1 MTKIENLPAKLRET
15 GLFCCW
21 RYEEGEGD
29 KKPRKVPYNPRTG
42 GRAQSN
48 NPDTFAPL
56 EVAMAASGPY
66 DGLGVGVF
74 NSLGAIDID
83 HCIEETGEISEMA
96 VAVMSKMQAY
106 TEYSPSGRGLR
117 ILFNASGFQYDK
129 AKYYIK
135 NDDLGLE
142 VYIAGNTSRFV
153 TLTGNALTSGL
164 DLEERG
170 EQLTAV
176 LEKYMIR
183 PAKPTLSAAP
193 SGPVENAGPLDDM
206 ALIELAKRS
215 KNGAEFTNLWAG
227 DTSAYGGDD
236 SRADMALCNALA
248 FWTGRDAERVD
259 RLFRQS
265 GLMREKWDRPTGG
278 STYGAI
284 TVQEAVKT
292 CAVVYDPVG
301 YRRQAAQ
308 EGDAL
313 DWGDEIGSGQFAP
326 LDPFKP
332 PDTSR
337 LPAFPVECLP
347 PVLRD
352 MAVAAAENLQVAV
365 DMAAVAEL
373 AIISLCV
380 QGKFIINPKPGW
392 LEQLN
397 LYTAIVARPSD
408 RKTPVLSLMAR
419 PVYTFEKEEN
429 ERRAPQVEEYRAKRR
444 VLQKKIANL
453 EELAAKPTPP
463 KGKPVNMDD
472 ITELQYELADLEREA
487 VNPLRLLADDTTP
500 EALAS
505 LMAAND
511 GRMGIVSDEGGVFD
525 ILAGKYSNGKANL
538 DVFLKAYSGA
548 PIRIDRKGR
557 PPESIDHS
565 ALTMLLMVQPAVLEA
580 IMGNQDFAGRGF
592 LARPLYSLPL
602 STVGHRVYESAPI
615 PPQVEGAYSL
625 LVETLLSIQD
635 IGEARIIRVTPEAHQ
650 EAKRFF
656 EALELRLADDLG
668 DLGDLEGWGGKYH
681 GQVMRVAGVLHC
693 CLYGQQAAQVPLS
706 VETMRAAEAIGEY
719 FLAHAKAAFQIMGL
733 MEDQETKDAKY
744 ILKRMKE
751 DGRAEISKRDLYQL
765 CNGKFSNVENMDA
778 CLSVLVKRGYLC
790 VKKVKTRGR
799 PTEKISINPEL
810 QKVQ

>member
-1 MTKIENLPAKLRET
+1 MAKRRANGEGNLRKRKDGRWEGRYTAGRAPET
-15 GLFCCW
+15 G
-21 RYEEGEGD
+21 RVIY
-29 KKPRKVPYNPRTG
+29 KNV
-42 GRAQSN
+42 
-48 NPDTFAPL
+48 
-56 EVAMAASGPY
+56 
-66 DGLGVGVF
+66 LGK
-74 NSLGAIDID
+74 
-83 HCIEETGEISEMA
+83 T
-96 VAVMSKMQAY
+96 QA
-106 TEYSPSGRGLR
+106 E
-117 ILFNASGFQYDK
+117 
-129 AKYYIK
+129 AK
-135 NDDLGLE
+135 
-142 VYIAGNTSRFV
+142 
-153 TLTGNALTSGL
+153 
-164 DLEERG
+164 
-170 EQLTAV
+170 
-176 LEKYMIR
+176 
-183 PAKPTLSAAP
+183 
-193 SGPVENAGPLDDM
+193 
-206 ALIELAKRS
+206 
-215 KNGAEFTNLWAG
+215 
-227 DTSAYGGDD
+227 
-236 SRADMALCNALA
+236 
-248 FWTGRDAERVD
+248 
-259 RLFRQS
+259 
-265 GLMREKWDRPTGG
+265 
-278 STYGAI
+278 
-284 TVQEAVKT
+284 
-292 CAVVYDPVG
+292 
-301 YRRQAAQ
+301 
-308 EGDAL
+308 
-313 DWGDEIGSGQFAP
+313 
-326 LDPFKP
+326 
-332 PDTSR
+332 
-337 LPAFPVECLP
+337 
-347 PVLRD
+347 
-352 MAVAAAENLQVAV
+352 
-365 DMAAVAEL
+365 
-373 AIISLCV
+373 
-380 QGKFIINPKPGW
+380 
-392 LEQLN
+392 
-397 LYTAIVARPSD
+397 
-408 RKTPVLSLMAR
+408 
-419 PVYTFEKEEN
+419 
-429 ERRAPQVEEYRAKRR
+429 AKRR

-557 PPESIDHS
+557 PPESIDNS

-635 IGEARIIRVTPEAHQ
+635 VGEARIIRVTPEAHQ

-751 DGRAEISKRDLYQL
+751 DGKTETSKRDLYQL
-765 CNGKFSNVENMDA
+765 CHNRFPNVENMDA
-778 CLSVLVKRGYLC
+778 CLSILVKRGYIC
-790 VKKVKTRGR
+790 IGKEKTGGR
-799 PTEKISINPEL
+799 PTEKIKLNPQL
-810 QKVQ
+810 QNIQ

>member
-153 TLTGNALTSGL
+153 TLTGNALTSEL

-313 DWGDEIGSGQFAP
+313 DWGD
-326 LDPFKP
+326 
-332 PDTSR
+332 
-337 LPAFPVECLP
+337 
-347 PVLRD
+347 
-352 MAVAAAENLQVAV
+352 
-365 DMAAVAEL
+365 
-373 AIISLCV
+373 
-380 QGKFIINPKPGW
+380 KFI
-392 LEQLN
+392 QL
-397 LYTAIVARPSD
+397 
-408 RKTPVLSLMAR
+408 
-419 PVYTFEKEEN
+419 
-429 ERRAPQVEEYRAKRR
+429 
-444 VLQKKIANL
+444 
-453 EELAAKPTPP
+453 
-463 KGKPVNMDD
+463 
-472 ITELQYELADLEREA
+472 
-487 VNPLRLLADDTTP
+487 
-500 EALAS
+500 
-505 LMAAND
+505 
-511 GRMGIVSDEGGVFD
+511 
-525 ILAGKYSNGKANL
+525 
-538 DVFLKAYSGA
+538 
-548 PIRIDRKGR
+548 
-557 PPESIDHS
+557 
-565 ALTMLLMVQPAVLEA
+565 VQPLHKNITILIQAVLIREIKSFHPSSHSFPLVLLQSPA
-580 IMGNQDFAGRGF
+580 NKLLLIGYKRLRRSGEGN
-592 LARPLYSLPL
+592 
-602 STVGHRVYESAPI
+602 
-615 PPQVEGAYSL
+615 
-625 LVETLLSIQD
+625 
-635 IGEARIIRVTPEAHQ
+635 
-650 EAKRFF
+650 
-656 EALELRLADDLG
+656 
-668 DLGDLEGWGGKYH
+668 
-681 GQVMRVAGVLHC
+681 
-693 CLYGQQAAQVPLS
+693 
-706 VETMRAAEAIGEY
+706 
-719 FLAHAKAAFQIMGL
+719 
-733 MEDQETKDAKY
+733 
-744 ILKRMKE
+744 
-751 DGRAEISKRDLYQL
+751 
-765 CNGKFSNVENMDA
+765 
-778 CLSVLVKRGYLC
+778 
-790 VKKVKTRGR
+790 RGR
-799 PTEKISINPEL
+799 PGVYCLHWYLLHLEIWRGPWYTIDTGPPGPVCGPLASGFGRR
-810 QKVQ
+810 